1 MKKFIKLFIPFL
13 ASVII
18 FVFSSRSFASAYTT
32 VPFDI
37 PFNFYNC
44 SSLPDDVVKTIHN
57 NVYKN
62 KSIINFGLSSDNSTL
77 CIYESS
83 NTIFIYIQKADSF
96 VNLGSGCFLNADFS
110 GFFPT
115 YISYSFTN
123 TSTSISD
130 LLNHSFSLNSISYPN
145 NSGYYLHNLPVFD
158 SNKNQYYIA
167 NIKSSSSGLSLNG
180 GYSDTNPDTSK
191 SLAFFYDYVP
201 VFNPAVNPLYRY
213 NYSLNVNQEKFTKWL
228 LDTGKYSDIVKELA
242 ENRVS
247 NLVSIF
253 AEYGGNN
260 SSFVDSLKQYF
271 KYISIAQYVDD
282 YGAVVNKIR
291 SLYQEFQKQEKDKLM
306 DIFFHRTEKTDNIK
320 PVTNDNDLTLITN
333 SDDDTVIVKI
343 LRDILRSLIA
353 LPNNISN
360 LINSLFVR
368 FDGLENTVNVVN
380 QSGLPDL
387 STLWSY
393 SNNDFDDDLLN
404 FSSDVAAVQQLP
416 VSYLTNINESPLMPE
431 KMLNDKDNLTV
442 NIPNMSGFTVSDDG
456 KSFSTQTTTYVINS
470 NDYPWLDPLV
480 KKIKR
485 FSGILLILG
494 YLVSLRY
501 RLPEIVRGE

>member
-1 MKKFIKLFIPFL
+1 MKKNLKCFAAFLTSTFILFLSITPSSSCTASALAPFPIPESRVIVGDVITDDIVHTFTETLLSNYNFIESGLDSSKCFAFLFVDGNNNMQAWVLDETSGTYKYISAYDKTYSCYYTQPFL
-13 ASVII
+13 SCQVNKVSG
-18 FVFSSRSFASAYTT
+18 FVNSCGSFANTGYYVKTMAYIDDRYTNGEIRDHGSGGAQGG
-32 VPFDI
+32 FDFDGNGFSNYAVFPLAA
-37 PFNFYNC
+37 PFN
-44 SSLPDDVVKTIHN
+44 PI
-57 NVYKN
+57 
-62 KSIINFGLSSDNSTL
+62 
-77 CIYESS
+77 
-83 NTIFIYIQKADSF
+83 
-96 VNLGSGCFLNADFS
+96 
-110 GFFPT
+110 
-115 YISYSFTN
+115 
-123 TSTSISD
+123 
-130 LLNHSFSLNSISYPN
+130 
-145 NSGYYLHNLPVFD
+145 
-158 SNKNQYYIA
+158 
-167 NIKSSSSGLSLNG
+167 
-180 GYSDTNPDTSK
+180 
-191 SLAFFYDYVP
+191 
-201 VFNPAVNPLYRY
+201 VNPLYRY
-213 NYSLNVNQEKFTKWL
+213 NYALNVNVEKFSQWL
-228 LDTGKYSDIVKELA
+228 VDTGKYTEIVEELA

-247 NLVSIF
+247 GLVSIF
-253 AEYGGNN
+253 AKNGANN
-260 SSFVDSLKQYF
+260 NSFVDSLKQYF

-306 DIFFHRTEKTDNIK
+306 DVLFHRTEKTENIK
-320 PVTNDNDLTLITN
+320 PVTNDDDLTLITN

-360 LINSLFVR
+360 LIESLSVQV
-368 FDGLENTVNVVN
+368 DGLENTVNVVN

-393 SNNDFDDDLLN
+393 NNNDFDDDLNN
-404 FSSDVAAVQQLP
+404 FSLDISEVQQLP
-416 VSYLTNINESPLMPE
+416 VTYLTNINENLLMPE

-442 NIPNMSGFTVSDDG
+442 NIPNMSGFTVSNDG
-456 KSFSTQTTTYVINS
+456 KSFSTQTTSYVISS

>member
-1 MKKFIKLFIPFL
+1 MKKIIKHFIPVFTAVVIFCFSVCPL
-13 ASVII
+13 SVSASTPFPIPDKRII
-18 FVFSSRSFASAYTT
+18 VGSRITN
-32 VPFDI
+32 D
-37 PFNFYNC
+37 
-44 SSLPDDVVKTIHN
+44 
-57 NVYKN
+57 
-62 KSIINFGLSSDNSTL
+62 IINTFVDTLSENET
-77 CIYESS
+77 
-83 NTIFIYIQKADSF
+83 
-96 VNLGSGCFLNADFS
+96 FL
-110 GFFPT
+110 
-115 YISYSFTN
+115 
-123 TSTSISD
+123 
-130 LLNHSFSLNSISYPN
+130 
-145 NSGYYLHNLPVFD
+145 
-158 SNKNQYYIA
+158 
-167 NIKSSSSGLSLNG
+167 SSGLDKSKCFAFMYFDINDNLFAQVLDDSGTFVYKTAYDLTYSCYYTQPFLSCDLNKTTG
-180 GYSDTNPDTSK
+180 FCNSCKVKANNSFYVDTLCYIDGRYSNGRLRDNGNGSVQGGFDNSGNGYSDYAVFP
-191 SLAFFYDYVP
+191 LVAP
-201 VFNPAVNPLYRY
+201 FNPIINPLYRY
-213 NYSLNVNQEKFTKWL
+213 NYALNVNVEKFSQWL
-228 LDTGKYSDIVKELA
+228 VETGKYKEIVEELA
-242 ENRVS
+242 ENRVTG
-247 NLVSIF
+247 LVSIF
-253 AEYGGNN
+253 AERGGNN

-320 PVTNDNDLTLITN
+320 PVTNDDDLTLITN

-360 LINSLFVR
+360 LINSFSVQV
-368 FDGLENTVNVVN
+368 DGLENTVNVVN

-404 FSSDVAAVQQLP
+404 FSSDVAEVQQLP

-431 KMLNDKDNLTV
+431 KMLNDKDDLTV
-442 NIPNMSGFTVSDDG
+442 NIPNMSGFTVSDNG
-456 KSFSTQTTTYVINS
+456 KSFSTQTTSYVVTS

-485 FSGILLILG
+485 FSGILLIVG